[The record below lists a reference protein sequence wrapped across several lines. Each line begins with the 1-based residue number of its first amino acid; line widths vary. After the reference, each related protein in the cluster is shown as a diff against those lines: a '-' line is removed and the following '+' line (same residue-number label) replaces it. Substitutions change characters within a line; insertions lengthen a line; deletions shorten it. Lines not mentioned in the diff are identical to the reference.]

1 MFKGEL
7 KAKINYFFFLEAK
20 GMNINVLSLVHLR
33 RHFERGEG
41 PGDEVVSLKNLICIV
56 EVIEKCLRIGG
67 LRKHT
72 TLVACHATPTS
83 KGAAVGLSPLIETKE
98 F

>member
-1 MFKGEL
+1 MILYWRRGTTGTMLGRWGAAFSG
-7 KAKINYFFFLEAK
+7 
-20 GMNINVLSLVHLR
+20 SLVHLR
-33 RHFERGEG
+33 RHFKRGEG
-41 PGDEVVSLKNLICIV
+41 PGDEVASLKTLIYIV
-56 EVIEKCLRIGG
+56 EVIEKCPRIGG